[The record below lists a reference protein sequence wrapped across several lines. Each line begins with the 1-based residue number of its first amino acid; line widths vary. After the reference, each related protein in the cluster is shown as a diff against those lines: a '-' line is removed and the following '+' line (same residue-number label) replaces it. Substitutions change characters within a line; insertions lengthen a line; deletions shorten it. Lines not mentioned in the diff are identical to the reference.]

1 MLYIFLLRKTFLM
14 WVFYWKN
21 SASFRFDFPFFPQIS
36 IDIDWGQ
43 GGRKKCFFTLLKN
56 LFNFVCKKQS
66 RMLTKISVFLNMKFT
81 FLSHF
86 LLRKTQKKY
95 RFFNWKNSAF
105 LIQKCIVFMMH
116 FWELCLMKNALFLK
130 KKWRKNPVF
139 HCVSCDF
146 SRFLQNRKK
155 FTSTKFLAHFEGSP
169 L

>member
-1 MLYIFLLRKTFLM
+1 MLYIFLLRKTFFNVGFLIEKIQH
-14 WVFYWKN
+14 F
-21 SASFRFDFPFFPQIS
+21 FDLIS
-36 IDIDWGQ
+36 IFPTNFNWHWLGS
-43 GGRKKCFFTLLKN
+43 GGTQKMFFYVVKK

-95 RFFNWKNSAF
+95 RFFNWKSSAF